1 MEKETLKDII
11 FNEDTFLLLNMSNYT
26 KEELNEHFN
35 DENNNFPLLY
45 AIINGQSDYFLFNE
59 NILSKL
65 DLTLTDNQGRTALM
79 WAALFGLYNGIKV
92 MLENGADW
100 TVKDNEGKIAL
111 DYAKEYEKIERE
123 YVPTEDEQF
132 ESKEIEEFWGTPTY
146 DIVGIFE
153 KPELYTKDKK

>member
-1 MEKETLKDII
+1 MEKETLEDII
-11 FNEDTFLLLNMSNYT
+11 FNEDTFLLLNMTNYT
-26 KEELNEHFN
+26 KEELNEYF

-45 AIINGQSDYFLFNE
+45 AIINGQSRYFLFNDE
-59 NILSKL
+59 ILQQL
-65 DLTLTDNQGRTALM
+65 DLNLADKQGRTALM
-79 WAALFGLYNGIKV
+79 WAALFGLYNEIKI

-100 TVKDNEGKIAL
+100 TVMDNEGKIAL

-123 YVPTEDEQF
+123 YEPAEDELF
-132 ESKEIEEFWGTPTY
+132 ESKEIEAFWAKPQY